1 MSLARMIPKMPV
13 PDLIRD
19 GYRFSDKIM
28 GKRKNCTEILDRRGI
43 KGRFPLYFQG

>member
-1 MSLARMIPKMPV
+1 MIPEKPV

-28 GKRKNCTEILDRRGI
+28 LR
-43 KGRFPLYFQG
+43 

>member
-1 MSLARMIPKMPV
+1 VSGCVEHDPEKHV

-28 GKRKNCTEILDRRGI
+28 LHEKSAVVNLRTTCRDQPKAVA
-43 KGRFPLYFQG
+43 

>member
-1 MSLARMIPKMPV
+1 MPV

-28 GKRKNCTEILDRRGI
+28 PKQ
-43 KGRFPLYFQG
+43 KGDEPDSTKLN